1 MTPNTPIHVIGG
13 GIAGLTAAITAAD
26 GGASVVLH
34 EASDTLGGRARS
46 GDGPY
51 GVNLGPHVLYKG
63 GAVVT
68 FLRTRGLSRS
78 VRLNGPGLF
87 RIRVLDGSGSHG
99 PTRLAAVTAALA
111 RRLRRPAPAD
121 ERFDTWARRTFG
133 ERVGADLCH
142 IAGLYTFHHDPG
154 SLSAAFVWDGC
165 VHSLG
170 RAHEVRY
177 VGGGW
182 ASVTTAL
189 ADGARRRGVQIELG
203 SRLDPGELPDDG
215 PAIVATAPRA
225 ASSLLQRDLSWPTAR
240 TALLDLA
247 LDRPGRLPN
256 LVFDLSPDLGGCC
269 MAERFTGADPSLAPP
284 GVELIQA
291 HLGVSPDGGADA
303 AFARIERAVDGFG
316 DWRGAE
322 VWRRAQ
328 VVDGMSG
335 AVDEPGTTWRDRPAV
350 DQGDGRYLA
359 GDTVAAPG
367 LLSEVSVNSA
377 VRAAHLA
384 LEDRRRR
391 QWAPGWPSVELSAA
405 ARANVL
411 AAVIP
416 GATVKTEQ
424 RPWTTEPVAEVEPQR
439 TRTTTRRTVRVS
451 GADQGSDGDPVVTTV
466 TVPR

>member
-1 MTPNTPIHVIGG
+1 MTPSTPIHVVGG
-13 GIAGLTAAITAAD
+13 GIAGLTAAITAVD
-26 GGASVVLH
+26 GGAPVVLH

-46 GDGPY
+46 GAGPY
-51 GVNLGPHVLYKG
+51 GVNLGPHVLYRG

-68 FLRTRGLSRS
+68 FLRTRGLSKA
-78 VRLNGPGLF
+78 VRLHGPGLP
-87 RIRVLDGSGSHG
+87 RIRVLDGRGSHG
-99 PTRLAAVTAALA
+99 PTRLGAVMAALA

-133 ERVGADLCH
+133 ERTGADLCH

-177 VGGGW
+177 VDGGW
-182 ASVTTAL
+182 ASVIAAL
-189 ADGARRRGVQIELG
+189 ADAARQRGVQIELG
-203 SRLDPGELPDDG
+203 SRLAPSELPDDG
-215 PAIVATAPRA
+215 PVIVATAPRA
-225 ASSLLQRDLSWPTAR
+225 AASLLERDLSWPTAR
-240 TALLDLA
+240 TALLDVA
-247 LDRPGRLPN
+247 LDHPGRLPN
-256 LVFDLSPDLGGCC
+256 LVFDLSPDLAGCC
-269 MAERFTGADPSLAPP
+269 MAERFTGVDPSLAPP
-284 GVELIQA
+284 GIELIQA
-291 HLGVSPDGGADA
+291 HLGLAPDGDADA
-303 AFARIERAVDGFG
+303 ATARIERSIDAFG

-391 QWAPGWPSVELSAA
+391 QWAPGWPTVELSAA
-405 ARANVL
+405 ARAKVL

-416 GATVKTEQ
+416 GATVRSEH
-424 RPWTTEPVAEVEPQR
+424 RPWTMEPVAEVEPQR
-439 TRTTTRRTVRVS
+439 TRTTSRRAVRIT
-451 GADQGSDGDPVVTTV
+451 GADATPDGDTVITTV
-466 TVPR
+466 TAPR